1 MGNWSTGLKIAL
13 SVLGVVLF
21 ATAIQTFVNWQPSSK
36 FGAGVF
42 TIGAALV
49 AGVIGSKFL
58 PAGATA
64 GLLTAGLAL
73 GGYQMVGDKVAEF
86 GQNIGNSIRGNG
98 GAPVSATSPVVP
110 NPGSTTPGGAAT
122 PLAGA
127 VPTTF
132 NPAGAVPT
140 QPASQT
146 AQPVTIIQQAAKGP
160 SDFAF
165 ITGKVLDSVGTFLG
179 GQDLFGSK
187 GVDQFEGSLGA
198 NDIDELAELVS

>member
-1 MGNWSTGLKIAL
+1 MGNWSTGLKLAL

-73 GGYQMVGDKVAEF
+73 GGYQMVGDKVQEF
-86 GQNIGNSIRGNG
+86 GANIGNSIRGKGSPASALPPKTG
-98 GAPVSATSPVVP
+98 GASYEETGTFSY
-110 NPGSTTPGGAAT
+110 
-122 PLAGA
+122 
-127 VPTTF
+127 PTTAR
-132 NPAGAVPT
+132 PAGAVPT
-140 QPASQT
+140 QPAAV
-146 AQPVTIIQQAAKGP
+146 AQPVAAQPQQVTIVQQAAKP
-160 SDFAF
+160 VSDLAYLG
-165 ITGKVLDSVGTFLG
+165 GKLFDSVGTFLG
-179 GQDLFGSK
+179 GQQIFGGSK
-187 GVDQFEGSLGA
+187 GGFDDAFAKVG
-198 NDIDELAELVS
+198 

>member
-1 MGNWSTGLKIAL
+1 MGNWSTGLKLAL

-73 GGYQMVGDKVAEF
+73 GGYQMVGDKVQEF

-98 GAPVSATSPVVP
+98 SATPS
-110 NPGSTTPGGAAT
+110 TPGPKGPVGLPGQT
-122 PLAGA
+122 GPSGPTAGFTGVA
-127 VPTTF
+127 PTFNDSGPVPTK
-132 NPAGAVPT
+132 PP
-140 QPASQT
+140 SQT
-146 AQPVTIIQQAAKGP
+146 PQAVTVIQQAAKGP
-160 SDFAF
+160 SDLAYLG
-165 ITGKVLDSVGTFLG
+165 GKLFDSVGTFLG
-179 GQDLFGSK
+179 GQQIFGGSK
-187 GVDQFEGSLGA
+187 GDFDDAFAKVG
-198 NDIDELAELVS
+198 

>member
-1 MGNWSTGLKIAL
+1 MGNWSTGLKLAL

-73 GGYQMVGDKVAEF
+73 GGYQMVGDKVQEF
-86 GQNIGNSIRGNG
+86 GQNIGNSIRG
-98 GAPVSATSPVVP
+98 TSTP
-110 NPGSTTPGGAAT
+110 STPGPKGPVGLPGQAGPSGPAAGFT
-122 PLAGA
+122 G

-132 NPAGAVPT
+132 NPSGAVPT
-140 QPASQT
+140 QPPSQT
-146 AQPVTIIQQAAKGP
+146 PQAVTVIQQAAKGP
-160 SDFAF
+160 SDLAYLG
-165 ITGKVLDSVGTFLG
+165 GKLFDSVGTFLG
-179 GQDLFGSK
+179 GQQIFGGSK
-187 GVDQFEGSLGA
+187 GDFDDAFAKVG
-198 NDIDELAELVS
+198 